1 MRRIWI
7 GWAAVAALAAGCQPA
22 PAPEAPPAGGGGEF
36 AALVAEVLEPHCA
49 GTGCHSGDRPAG
61 GLHLGDERA
70 YSDLVDAPAHRRP
83 DRKRVVPGDPDSSYL
98 VNRIVDG
105 GDTPRMPLGADPLER
120 ADIDRI
126 REWIRQG
133 AKR

>member
-1 MRRIWI
+1 MRRVWI

-22 PAPEAPPAGGGGEF
+22 PETPAEGAGGEF
-36 AALVAEVLEPHCA
+36 ATLVAEVLEPHCA
-49 GTGCHSGDRPAG
+49 GAGCHSGDRPAG

-83 DRKRVVPGDPDSSYL
+83 DRRRVVPGDPEASYL
-98 VNRIVDG
+98 LDRISAG
-105 GDTPRMPLGADPLER
+105 GDTPRMPLGADPLGQ

-126 REWIRQG
+126 RGWIRQG